1 MRAGTVSSKN
11 FSATCL
17 CNLPLQPASA
27 TASSTPGTLL
37 PNGESA
43 TTCQIMKTY
52 PFLPLACLFIFGVLC
67 DSMIA
72 IVKVAAHSEEQVDID
87 EESES
92 LGS

>member
-1 MRAGTVSSKN
+1 
-11 FSATCL
+11 
-17 CNLPLQPASA
+17 
-27 TASSTPGTLL
+27 
-37 PNGESA
+37 
-43 TTCQIMKTY
+43 MKTY